1 MRDRQARIAGL
12 LYLLA
17 IVVGWLTLAYLP
29 DRFVVSGNAVATAQ
43 NVAGNEALFRVVVFG
58 DLVCGVVWL
67 FVVLALYRLLGGVDR
82 IQGALMVILGAFMQ
96 VPLYFVNAVNY
107 AAALL
112 LVTKTNYLST
122 FSDVQRDAMAML
134 FLGLHHYELLASL
147 LFAGLWLFPFGI
159 LVFKSRFLPRTLGIL
174 LVANGFAWV
183 AICASGFLTP
193 QYSGI
198 VSTITAPMNLGEV
211 AIALW
216 LTVMGARTLGAA
228 RDGS

>member
-1 MRDRQARIAGL
+1 MRDRHARVAGL

-29 DRFVVSGNAVATAQ
+29 DRFIVTGDAAATAQ
-43 NVAGNEALFRVVVFG
+43 NIAASEALFRVTIFG
-58 DLVCGVVWL
+58 DLVCGTIWL

-82 IQGALMVILGAFMQ
+82 IQGALMVVLGAFMQ

-107 AAALL
+107 AAAFV
-112 LVTKTNYLST
+112 LVTKTDFLSV
-122 FSDVQRDAMAML
+122 FSDAQRDAMAML
-134 FLGLHHYELLASL
+134 FLRLHHYELLASL
-147 LFAGLWLFPFGI
+147 LFAGFWLFPFGI
-159 LVFKSRFLPRTLGIL
+159 LVYRSRFLPRTLGVL
-174 LVANGFAWV
+174 LAINGFAWV

-198 VSTITAPMNLGEV
+198 VSTITAPMNFGEI

-216 LTVMGARTLGAA
+216 LTIVGAKTLGKA
-228 RDGS
+228 RD